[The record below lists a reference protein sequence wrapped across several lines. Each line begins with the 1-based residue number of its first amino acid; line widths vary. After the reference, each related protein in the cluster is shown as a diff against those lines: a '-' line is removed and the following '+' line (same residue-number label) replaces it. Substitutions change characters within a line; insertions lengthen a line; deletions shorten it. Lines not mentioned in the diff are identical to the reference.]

1 MKSLRPVLLALA
13 LGLPSFA
20 ASAQTAPRALRI
32 LVPFSAGGASDTYTR
47 IAALK
52 INEQTGKTFGV
63 ENRTRAGG
71 RIALAPGAKRP
82 PDGNEAALLDATPAL
97 LPGPLDRT

>member
-1 MKSLRPVLLALA
+1 MKTLRNGLLALA
-13 LGLPSFA
+13 LGLLVCA

-52 INEQTGKTFGV
+52 ITEQTGKTFVV
-63 ENRTRAGG
+63 ENRTGGGG
-71 RIALAPGAKRP
+71 RNAWEAVATSA
-82 PDGNEAALLDATPAL
+82 PDGTTGAHVEPTYPAL
-97 LPGPLDRT
+97 PL

>member
-1 MKSLRPVLLALA
+1 MKTLRAALLALA
-13 LGLPSFA
+13 LGLLAFA

-52 INEQTGKTFGV
+52 ISEQTGKTFG
-63 ENRTRAGG
+63 RSCPSAR
-71 RIALAPGAKRP
+71 
-82 PDGNEAALLDATPAL
+82 
-97 LPGPLDRT
+97 